1 MLSEKIRQLT
11 LLLEKHELE
20 APGGIESIQMY
31 SELFAAYLYQNDL
44 ASARF
49 LWKRIPQN
57 MKTGN
62 VELDQMYKVYVALWN
77 NNTAGFY
84 KAINHDWSKHVSE
97 LMFELK
103 EKFQQETIALIGRA
117 YSSIFENVFAEM
129 TNQTPDMIE
138 DTCNSLNWEI
148 TPGLY
153 PRLIIPKRTVDEKPI
168 VVSSE
173 AQLHRLTDF
182 VSFLEN

>member
-1 MLSEKIRQLT
+1 MFSEKIRQLT
-11 LLLEKHELE
+11 LLLEKQELE
-20 APGGIESIQMY
+20 APSGIVSIQLY

-57 MKTGN
+57 MKAGHS
-62 VELDQMYKVYVALWN
+62 ELEQMYKVYVSLWN
-77 NNTAGFY
+77 NDTAGFY

-103 EKFQQETIALIGRA
+103 EKIQQETISLIGRA

-129 TNQTPDMIE
+129 TNQTTDMVE
-138 DTCNSLNWEI
+138 DTCKGLNWEI
-148 TPGLY
+148 VDGAH
-153 PRLIIPKRTVDEKPI
+153 PRLIIPKRTIEEKPI

-173 AQLHRLTDF
+173 DQLQRLTDF